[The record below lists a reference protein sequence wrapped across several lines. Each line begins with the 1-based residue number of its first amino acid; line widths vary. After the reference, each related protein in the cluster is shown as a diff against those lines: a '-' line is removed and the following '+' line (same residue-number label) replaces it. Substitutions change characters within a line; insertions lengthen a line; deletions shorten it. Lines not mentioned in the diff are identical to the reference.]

1 MRQPR
6 EGIVL
11 PADGS
16 EPLMPGTAGGDH
28 TAPAGGAPWGSPWG
42 PDAAGPPPPPAAP
55 GQPWGAAPP
64 AAAPLPP
71 ESGALPYEGQPTG
84 YDGQPTGYDGR
95 QAGYDGQ
102 QQAGYDGQQ
111 AGYADPGAY
120 GGGLPYPQ
128 QQPPHIP
135 APQPPQ
141 VPPQVPQPQAP
152 HSQISHPQFP
162 QAPPLPPVAMPGGD
176 VDATQFI
183 PPMSYAPPGE
193 FPAPGAA
200 DATQLIPPVA
210 PGALP
215 PETPPDVPAD
225 ATHYL
230 GRATPAGPVAGHAA
244 PGGDADAT
252 QFIAPVPPAPAA
264 AAPVPEPPSNAPY
277 GIRPGA
283 PGDRPPPAEFDSLF
297 RTEPE
302 PEGPAATQQMPRFD
316 PRAHTQAPHG
326 TPPQAPYAAS
336 HAGSGG
342 EGGGRAAS
350 RRGGGS
356 GRGGRS
362 GSKTPLFAAL
372 GVGLVVVGV
381 GVGALLS
388 GGGDD
393 GKTGDDSTPVSA
405 TAPTGDGSGKESP
418 AEDPAKQQAVELDK
432 LLADSGGSRATVIK
446 SVADINKCDNLDGA
460 ASDLRDAAKQRNDLV
475 TRLGELSVD
484 KLPQYAKLTSALTTA
499 WKASAEADDHYA
511 AWAGEVDSGKGCK
524 KGHARQTGHSASG
537 NRASGEATKAK
548 REASALWNTIAKK
561 FGLTTRQPTQL

>member
-1 MRQPR
+1 MTQSGQGDDPHLPSVRQPR

-28 TAPAGGAPWGSPWG
+28 AAPAGGAPWGSPWG
-42 PDAAGPPPPPAAP
+42 PGAAGPPAPAHAPAAPAAAP
-55 GQPWGAAPP
+55 GQPWGAPPP

-71 ESGALPYEGQPTG
+71 ESGALPYEGGQTG
-84 YDGQPTGYDGR
+84 YAGYDGR
-95 QAGYDGQ
+95 QG
-102 QQAGYDGQQ
+102 
-111 AGYADPGAY
+111 GYAEAGTY
-120 GGGLPYPQ
+120 GDRLPYAEPPPPHLPAPQ
-128 QQPPHIP
+128 HQPQPQPPHQ
-135 APQPPQ
+135 AQ
-141 VPPQVPQPQAP
+141 PQVPQTPQAP
-152 HSQISHPQFP
+152 
-162 QAPPLPPVAMPGGD
+162 LPPPVMPAMPGGD
-176 VDATQFI
+176 ADATQFI

-200 DATQLIPPVA
+200 DATQLIPPVP

-215 PETPPDVPAD
+215 PEMPPDIPSD
-225 ATHYL
+225 TTHYL
-230 GRATPAGPVAGHAA
+230 GRATHPA
-244 PGGDADAT
+244 PGGADSEPT
-252 QFIAPVPPAPAA
+252 QFMAPVPPAPAPA

-316 PRAHTQAPHG
+316 PRAHAPHPHG

-336 HAGSGG
+336 HAASGG

-356 GRGGRS
+356 GRGGRG
-362 GSKTPLFAAL
+362 GSKMPLFAAL
-372 GVGLVVVGV
+372 GVGIVVVGV
-381 GVGALLS
+381 GAGALLS
-388 GGGDD
+388 GGGGDD
-393 GKTGDDSTPVSA
+393 DKTTGDSTPVSA
-405 TAPTGDGSGKESP
+405 TAPAGGASDGDSP
-418 AEDPAKQQAVELDK
+418 AADPAKQQAEELDK

-446 SVADINKCDNLDGA
+446 AVAEINKCDNLDGA
-460 ASDLRDAAKQRNDLV
+460 ASDLRDAAQQRNDLV

-484 KLPQYAKLTSALTTA
+484 KLPQHAKLTSALNTA

-511 AWAGEVDSGKGCK
+511 AWADEVGSRKGCK

-548 REASALWNTIAKK
+548 RDASALWNTIAKK
-561 FGLTTRQPTQL
+561 YGLTTRQPTQL